1 MSTDEVVKCTTVEHH
16 LMLLEATADSV
27 VRERVSGNMDF
38 AAIRESL
45 VQGMF
50 EGDDLGGIIS
60 RVQAA
65 EQEQETA
72 STVVEGVEG
81 GSRSKYISCKSVCQG
96 LTMTDVKK
104 EDLKFDVGE
113 VRETITP
120 APATLDMDEVR
131 ETITRTPATLDL
143 VGMCGTV
150 TPPATGRFRN

>member
-96 LTMTDVKK
+96 LTMTDVKR
-104 EDLKFDVGE
+104 EDLQFDMDD

-120 APATLDMDEVR
+120 APATLG
-131 ETITRTPATLDL
+131 LL
-143 VGMCGTV
+143 GMHGTV